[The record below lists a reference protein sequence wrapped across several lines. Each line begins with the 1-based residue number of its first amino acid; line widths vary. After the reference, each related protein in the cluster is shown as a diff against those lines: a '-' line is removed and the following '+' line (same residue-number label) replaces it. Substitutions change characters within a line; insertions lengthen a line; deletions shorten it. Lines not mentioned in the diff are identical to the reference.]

1 MVDASDD
8 PTTTSTREELVGT
21 LGAVLGIEDD
31 RHKCTELLEAS
42 DWDLQRAVERG
53 LGVTEERRDGGGSH
67 TVGDEG
73 LRRRH
78 SRRTRGRTENSGPVV
93 VAANARTGRTR
104 GALGNPIRLITS
116 IGFGVFRAAVKLSV
130 QMLDVSMRVFL
141 PRSTYLRFSQPL
153 LSLVGALDRG
163 VRRGSP
169 RALPGT
175 LRVNSESTSETQARE
190 FSEWFSDE
198 FHDGDAASGI
208 HFVQLSHREALRFA
222 SRQTKLLLVY
232 LHSPTHQESELFC
245 SQVLTA
251 PEVTSYVNEN
261 FVAWGGC
268 VRDGDAHALAEGVNV
283 TSFPYVALL
292 DSTARGGTSLVM
304 SCDGFIDTDGLIAAC
319 EEATNRQ
326 SGSLDEARVRNAELE
341 AARRLRE
348 EQDAAFAE
356 SLARDAARAREQEQ
370 ARQREEEERARLAE
384 EARIAADIK
393 RLEEEAESARRDA
406 IDARRVE
413 KVGKL
418 RSEPGEDED
427 GVSKLAIRLPDGS
440 RAERRFY
447 SADRIS
453 DVYNFVDTL
462 QELDIDS
469 YSLVSNFPRKT
480 FTRDG
485 EDMTLLEAGVHPN
498 GALFVQIEDS

>member
-1 MVDASDD
+1 MEDD
-8 PTTTSTREELVGT
+8 PTSTSTREELVGT
-21 LGAVLGIEDD
+21 LGAVLGIEDNPE
-31 RHKCTELLEAS
+31 KCTELLEAAG
-42 DWDLQRAVERG
+42 WDLQRAVERG

-67 TVGDEG
+67 TVGEEG

-78 SRRTRGRTENSGPVV
+78 SRRTRGRTENSGPGPVV
-93 VAANARTGRTR
+93 VANANARGQTR
-104 GALGNPIRLITS
+104 GGLGNPIRLITS

-153 LSLVGALDRG
+153 LNLVGALDRG

-175 LRVNSESTSETQARE
+175 LRVNSESTSEAQARE

-222 SRQTKLLLVY
+222 ARQAKLLLVY

-268 VRDGDAHALAEGVNV
+268 VRNGDAHALAEGVNV
-283 TSFPYVALL
+283 TSFPYVSLL
-292 DSTARGGTSLVM
+292 DSARGGASLVM

-319 EEATNRQ
+319 QEATNRQ
-326 SGSLDEARVRNAELE
+326 SGSLNDARTRNAEVE

-356 SLARDAARAREQEQ
+356 SLARDAARAREQEE
-370 ARQREEEERARLAE
+370 ARQKEEEERARVAE
-384 EARIAADIK
+384 EARIAADLK
-393 RLEEEAESARRDA
+393 RMEEEAEAARRDA
-406 IDARRVE
+406 IDARRAE

-447 SADRIS
+447 SSDRIS

-462 QELDIDS
+462 DELDINA

-485 EDMTLLEAGVHPN
+485 EDLTLLEAGVHPN
-498 GALFVQIEDS
+498 GALFVQIEES